1 MEHLLSAANASM
13 EKVRKAKARYWDA
26 NTDVKSVSIVTMNG
40 DKPQVK
46 LEVLGRILHEYKDH
60 PVAII
65 SVFGDFRGGKSF
77 LWNLL
82 CQYLMQKQPKDW
94 IKKEEELVK
103 VFNWRTGTK
112 SHTTGIDITNKP
124 FMLENDKGE
133 EIAVYLMDT
142 QGSFDN
148 KMTAGE
154 CSLIFALSILISS
167 FQIYNLPSGL
177 IRDSDLQQLGL
188 FLQHANTT
196 VKKKDSNASEP
207 SLLFSPLMFLVRN
220 YQMPDYDY
228 GSKGGMGYLEEV
240 MESDEDEN
248 KYVRKKIKE
257 GFPDVRC
264 HLLPDPGTK
273 VKQCSDSSQLTLT
286 DIDDG
291 FLEGVDDLAKCLFS
305 KDSLVVKQLNGK
317 ACTGEVLMRL
327 AEELDN
333 MIKSGQTPKVH
344 TLIKVNEIVEFYKK
358 IDEFES
364 EYVATMNSKGEKY
377 IDPKILKT
385 FHDKCFQKAMQQY
398 EEHDVFKPDESKK
411 QCQKLKT
418 RLDGC
423 YGIIKQ
429 ENKAR
434 KVRER
439 NKIMDEVDVAGK
451 VYFEEMKRVAGGQH
465 LEDVITAKA
474 GAERKAV
481 KLFKTSTTACN
492 PDLVKECENK
502 LHEAIQLKHREF
514 KRINANQLKLL
525 LQDLSNLAND
535 CRMGYV
541 EIMEVK

>member
-133 EIAVYLMDT
+133 
-142 QGSFDN
+142 
-148 KMTAGE
+148 
-154 CSLIFALSILISS
+154 
-167 FQIYNLPSGL
+167 
-177 IRDSDLQQLGL
+177 L